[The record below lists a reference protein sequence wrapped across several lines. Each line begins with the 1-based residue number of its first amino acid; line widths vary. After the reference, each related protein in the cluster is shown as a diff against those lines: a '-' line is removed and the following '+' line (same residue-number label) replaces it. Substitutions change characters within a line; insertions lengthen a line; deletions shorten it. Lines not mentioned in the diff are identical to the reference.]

1 MDTLEIY
8 WFIFFVCAS
17 LWCGAKPTE
26 EVNDSDMGWM
36 LASIAAGFLAVFTA
50 YSVVIAAFLWFRS
63 VIPSPTSLLNPITA
77 GIFTLMI
84 CMAFIIL
91 LSFAGSEVKPFASK
105 IFASI
110 RSRRKPHL
118 VGKD

>member
-17 LWCGAKPTE
+17 LWSGAKSNSGE
-26 EVNDSDMGWM
+26 LDDSQMGWM
-36 LASIAAGFLAVFTA
+36 LASVAAGFLAVFTA
-50 YSVVIAAFLWFRS
+50 HSVVIAAFRWFMS

-77 GIFTLMI
+77 GIFTLVI

-91 LSFAGSEVKPFASK
+91 LCFAGSEVKPFASK
-105 IFASI
+105 LAVSI
-110 RSRRKPHL
+110 RSRRKPR
-118 VGKD
+118 VGS

>member
-17 LWCGAKPTE
+17 LWCGAKS
-26 EVNDSDMGWM
+26 DSGKFDDSEMGWM
-36 LASIAAGFLAVFTA
+36 LASVAAGFLAVFTA
-50 YSVVIAAFLWFRS
+50 YSVVITAFLWFRS

-77 GIFTLMI
+77 GIFTLAI

-91 LSFAGSEVKPFASK
+91 LCFAGSEVKPFASK
-105 IFASI
+105 LVASI
-110 RSRRKPHL
+110 RSRRKPG
-118 VGKD
+118 VGS